1 MMLLFS
7 LARDRY
13 STQAL
18 KNPPKPQTSVFRWS
32 SCALRLHSVTQRLN
46 IWRTFIVFHAAWRF
60 SGAPRAADPPKTQV
74 SSTVP
79 SCIFCTPLFSL
90 FCYNVQCFIYIY
102 IIITRLYISYCES
115 LPSLFL
121 LNEDD
126 LISLCSRPTDGI
138 MLVFLCVLN
147 GWFYK

>member
-32 SCALRLHSVTQRLN
+32 SCALRLHSGWTSGGPSSYFMQRDVSLELRGRQ
-46 IWRTFIVFHAAWRF
+46 ILQRRRF
-60 SGAPRAADPPKTQV
+60 LPRCLPV
-74 SSTVP
+74 YSVLRY
-79 SCIFCTPLFSL
+79 FLF
-90 FCYNVQCFIYIY
+90 FAIMCNVLYIY